1 MLYFLAQAF
10 RARLLKI
17 LPADKQQSGGELQQA
32 VHRSKA
38 MLKELAQISL
48 EMAQIVTAESDSQ
61 TLPAWY
67 MVEIVRDLP
76 RLVEARETAR
86 A

>member
-17 LPADKQQSGGELQQA
+17 LPADKQQSDG
-32 VHRSKA
+32 
-38 MLKELAQISL
+38 
-48 EMAQIVTAESDSQ
+48 Q

-76 RLVEARETAR
+76 RLVEEREAGR